1 MDAIERVAYE
11 LCEMQA
17 EQGVIYSELHYPPH
31 FLLPKIIH
39 DYKSNRITVR
49 DVVQAVNRGLDLGQR
64 RFKVY
69 VRSVLTIVRVLSP
82 QLASEIVD
90 LAIEFRD
97 EGVVGIDMGAFLG
110 VDGVPDERVQ
120 DGILHH
126 FYFKIARTLTYV
138 VQLIFLKILKF

>member
-31 FLLPKIIH
+31 FLLPKKTN

-82 QLASEIVD
+82 ELASEIVD
-90 LAIEFRD
+90 LAISFRN

-110 VDGVPDERVQ
+110 VDGITDERVM
-120 DGILHH
+120 DGMHIHLL
-126 FYFKIARTLTYV
+126 FSIKNSSGPGLNLFI
-138 VQLIFLKILKF
+138 I